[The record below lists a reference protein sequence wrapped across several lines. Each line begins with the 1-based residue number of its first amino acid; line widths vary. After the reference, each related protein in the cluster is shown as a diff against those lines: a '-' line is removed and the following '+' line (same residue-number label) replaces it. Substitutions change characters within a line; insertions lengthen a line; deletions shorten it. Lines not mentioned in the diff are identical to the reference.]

1 MANVAELEAGLISE
15 RTKAALAKSKK
26 RLGRTG
32 AETLAPKYRVEA
44 QVRAEQLAPVIRELQ
59 RDGYSLNGIAAELE
73 KRQGGN
79 TARWRMAPAAREADR
94 AADRCLISGPIR
106 VLALLLGTKCWSL
119 GHSPCRP
126 TRENS
131 NEEVCTGDFSCR
143 LVL

>member
-1 MANVAELEAGLISE
+1 MRCVVPQAVTQQYATTALEELPGQA
-15 RTKAALAKSKK
+15 
-26 RLGRTG
+26 
-32 AETLAPKYRVEA
+32 
-44 QVRAEQLAPVIRELQ
+44 
-59 RDGYSLNGIAAELE
+59 
-73 KRQGGN
+73 QGGN
-79 TARWRMAPAAREADR
+79 AARWRMAPAAREADR
-94 AADRCLISGPIR
+94 AADRCLISGPIH